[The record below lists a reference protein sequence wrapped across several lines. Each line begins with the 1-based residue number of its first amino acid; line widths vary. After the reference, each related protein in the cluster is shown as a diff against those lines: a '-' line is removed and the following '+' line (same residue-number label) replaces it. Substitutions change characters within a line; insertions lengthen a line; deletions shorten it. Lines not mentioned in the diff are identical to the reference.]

1 MDNEDSWNPPWDCDS
16 DADDDYASL
25 SIKANFGSPFKN
37 TQEYPFDDDNND
49 TRGEKEKGS
58 AKKLLRFDSV
68 EEEME
73 EIHNDTK
80 SVASQDLKSFTQESP
95 QNKKVRI
102 CFLLQCKYKIRTLS
116 LDIL

>member
-1 MDNEDSWNPPWDCDS
+1 MENEDSWNPPWDCDS
-16 DADDDYASL
+16 DVEEDYASL

-37 TQEYPFDDDNND
+37 TQETPLDDLDDDENI

-58 AKKLLRFDSV
+58 AKKELHFDSV

-95 QNKKVRI
+95 QNKKVSI
-102 CFLLQCKYKIRTLS
+102 CSLLQ
-116 LDIL
+116 D